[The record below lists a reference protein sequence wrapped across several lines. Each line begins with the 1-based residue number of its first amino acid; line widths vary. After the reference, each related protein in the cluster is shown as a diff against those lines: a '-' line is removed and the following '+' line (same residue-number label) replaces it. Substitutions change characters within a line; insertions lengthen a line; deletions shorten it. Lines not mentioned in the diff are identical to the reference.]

1 MEKKKYQHS
10 TTVYLPRKNNEYYA
24 RAIKA
29 RAKQLFGLDDT
40 GKGSKYI
47 LNLVKKDL
55 ASAGLMTKQGEP
67 QMAKLEDLER
77 HLEEES
83 KKPKY

>member
-10 TTVYLPRKNNEYYA
+10 TTVYQPRKNNEYFA

-29 RAKQLFGLDDT
+29 RARDKFGIDDV

-47 LNLVKKDL
+47 LDLVKKDL

-67 QMAKLEDLER
+67 IMSKLEDLEKQ
-77 HLEEES
+77 LDEEA